1 MNNKNQPAHNQHFS
15 PQNELKLQS
24 EDEASKL
31 HDYVQKIVVSICKI
45 VAVEPNMPNN
55 TSLRKATDCIGKLTH
70 ALFDYRQHNAVLF
83 EENCELYRQLELRQS
98 ECDAYLD
105 DINNLQS
112 ELQHWRDYYSAN
124 SDLFTPSPTII
135 SNYKNHVNDGN

>member
-1 MNNKNQPAHNQHFS
+1 MNPKNQYAQNKNEVKSQH
-15 PQNELKLQS
+15 

-31 HDYVQKIVVSICKI
+31 HDYVQKIVISICKI
-45 VAVEPNMPNN
+45 VAVEPSMPNAN
-55 TSLRKATDCIGKLTH
+55 SLKKAADCIGKLTH

-112 ELQHWRDYYSAN
+112 ELQHWRDYYAEN
-124 SDLFTPSPTII
+124 SDLFTPNPAL
-135 SNYKNHVNDGN
+135 VNGSRNQASDEN